1 MSHLNSNNN
10 EDSKSD
16 STESKK
22 NKGVILNTSNNS
34 LAIKFDSLMDKID
47 QLIGSQK
54 NYGTSIN
61 DAVKAMNKS
70 AAAMNRVADA
80 LEKSIKNQEVFV
92 QYIVRKLQEEEVK
105 KNGKKVKLF
114 LFY

>member
-1 MSHLNSNNN
+1 
-10 EDSKSD
+10 
-16 STESKK
+16 
-22 NKGVILNTSNNS
+22 
-34 LAIKFDSLMDKID
+34 MDKID
-47 QLIGSQK
+47 QLIESQK

-61 DAVKAMNKS
+61 DAVTAINKS
-70 AAAMNRVADA
+70 AAALNRVANA

-105 KNGKKVKLF
+105 KNRKKVKLF